1 MQREST
7 LSILALNSGS
17 SAFKFGLYRVDASR
31 VATLLSETV
40 SSAGHEEAMS
50 RVARVFVQKDI
61 PAPDVIGH
69 RIVHGGPKL
78 RQHGVIDDTVL
89 RQLEAAA
96 VFAPLHMP
104 AALALIRFAQQRFP
118 GLPQAACFETRLV
131 VTSTPVCW

>member
-17 SAFKFGLYRVDASR
+17 SAFMFGLYRVDASR
-31 VATLLSETV
+31 VETLLSETV

-69 RIVHGGPKL
+69 RIV
-78 RQHGVIDDTVL
+78 HGVIDDTVL